1 MNENACRVLVV
12 FGTRPEAIKLA
23 PVIRAL
29 ACPLT
34 GVDTKVVVTGQ
45 HRQMLDQVLS
55 RFHIVPDADLD
66 VMRPNQSLGELT
78 GRVLQTLG
86 TLLSNLHPNLIL
98 IQGDTTTA
106 FVTAL
111 AGFYLRIPVAHVE
124 AGLRSHDLSNPF
136 PEEANRRLIS
146 VVTQIHLAPTA
157 RAARLLVGEGLS
169 RGNVAVTGNTVV
181 DALDILLETPFSF
194 SGTPLAGRV
203 SPHQRIILVTS
214 HRRESWGQDLENIC
228 LAIRDI
234 VQAFPDVAIVY
245 PVHLNPNVR
254 SIVGRLLAGC
264 DRVHLTEPLDY
275 LTFIN
280 LAKRSYLILTDSGG
294 IQEEAPTLRKPLLLL
309 RQLTE
314 RPEAFEQG
322 RARIVGTS
330 RAEIVRE
337 TSRLL
342 LDPSDYLAM
351 TIGENPYGDGRA
363 AERIAL
369 AIQRWRNGCRPLLSS
384 AEEFHGSVD
393 PALVPMSVPTDLS
406 RSATDGVPIAAD
418 VAVALQAPRL

>member
-1 MNENACRVLVV
+1 MSESACRIVVV

-29 ACPLT
+29 KSASN
-34 GVDTKVVVTGQ
+34 GVDTTVVVTGQ

-55 RFHIVPDADLD
+55 RFHILPDADLD
-66 VMRPNQSLGELT
+66 VMRPDQSLGELT
-78 GRVLQTLG
+78 GRVLQSVEM
-86 TLLSNLHPNLIL
+86 LLSNLHPHLLL

-124 AGLRSHDLSNPF
+124 AGLRSHDLNSPF

-146 VVTQIHLAPTA
+146 VLTQIHFAPTA
-157 RAARLLVGEGLS
+157 RAAHRLVGEGLP
-169 RGNVAVTGNTVV
+169 RENVVVTGNTVV
-181 DALDILLETPFSF
+181 DALDLLLELPFSF
-194 SGTPLAGRV
+194 TGTTLDGCV

-214 HRRESWGQDLENIC
+214 HRRESWGHDLENIC
-228 LAIRDI
+228 LAVRDI
-234 VQAFPDVAIVY
+234 VHAFPDVVIVC

-254 SIVGRLLAGC
+254 SIVQRLLAGC
-264 DRVHLTEPLDY
+264 ERVHLTEPLDY

-280 LAKRSYLILTDSGG
+280 VAKQSFLILTDSGG

-309 RQLTE
+309 RRLTE

-342 LDPSDYLAM
+342 SDPGDYLAM

-363 AERIAL
+363 AARIAL
-369 AIQRWRNGCRPLLSS
+369 AIQRWRNGSRPLLSS
-384 AEEFHGSVD
+384 DEAFHGLAEAA
-393 PALVPMSVPTDLS
+393 P
-406 RSATDGVPIAAD
+406 GV
-418 VAVALQAPRL
+418 

>member
-1 MNENACRVLVV
+1 MNEKACRIVVV

-29 ACPLT
+29 TSPST
-34 GVDTKVVVTGQ
+34 GLDTKVVVTGQ

-78 GRVLQTLG
+78 GRVLQTVE
-86 TLLSNLHPNLIL
+86 TLLSNLHPNLIV

-157 RAARLLVGEGLS
+157 LAARLLVGEGLP
-169 RGNVAVTGNTVV
+169 RENVAVTGNTVV
-181 DALDILLETPFSF
+181 DALDTLLGAPFSF
-194 SGTPLAGRV
+194 SGTALAGRV
-203 SPHQRIILVTS
+203 SHDQRIILVTS

-234 VQAFPDVAIVY
+234 VQAFPDVAIVC

-254 SIVGRLLAGC
+254 SIVGRLLADC
-264 DRVHLTEPLDY
+264 ERVLLTEPLDY

-280 LAKRSYLILTDSGG
+280 LAKQSYLILTDSGG

-314 RPEAFEQG
+314 RPEAFDQG

-342 LDPSDYLAM
+342 SDPIDYLAM

-384 AEEFHGSVD
+384 AEEFQGSAD
-393 PALVPMSVPTDLS
+393 PALASMSVPT
-406 RSATDGVPIAAD
+406 
-418 VAVALQAPRL
+418 

>member
-1 MNENACRVLVV
+1 MLEDVCRIAVV

-29 ACPLT
+29 RSELT

-55 RFHIVPDADLD
+55 RFHILPDADLD

-78 GRVLQTLG
+78 GRVLQAVE
-86 TLLSNLHPNLIL
+86 TLLSNMRPHLLL

-111 AGFYLRIPVAHVE
+111 AGLYLHIPVAHVE
-124 AGLRSHDLSNPF
+124 AGLRSHDLNNPF

-146 VVTQIHLAPTA
+146 VLTEIHLAPTA
-157 RAARLLVGEGLS
+157 RAARMLVGEGLP
-169 RGNVAVTGNTVV
+169 RENVTVTGNTVV
-181 DALDILLETPFSF
+181 DALDILLESPFSF
-194 SGTPLAGRV
+194 SGTPLDGLV

-234 VQAFPDVAIVY
+234 VHAFSDVVVVC
-245 PVHLNPNVR
+245 PVHLNPNVQSMVR
-254 SIVGRLLAGC
+254 RLLGGC
-264 DRVHLTEPLDY
+264 ERVHLTEPLDY
-275 LTFIN
+275 VTFIS
-280 LAKRSYLILTDSGG
+280 LARQSFLILTDSGG

-309 RQLTE
+309 RKLTE

-337 TSRLL
+337 TKRLL
-342 LDPSDYLAM
+342 SDPSDYLAM
-351 TIGENPYGDGRA
+351 TIGDNPYGDGRA

-369 AIQRWRNGCRPLLSS
+369 AIQRWRFGCRPLLSPD
-384 AEEFHGSVD
+384 EEFHSSAD
-393 PALVPMSVPTDLS
+393 PSQTPISVPT
-406 RSATDGVPIAAD
+406 
-418 VAVALQAPRL
+418 